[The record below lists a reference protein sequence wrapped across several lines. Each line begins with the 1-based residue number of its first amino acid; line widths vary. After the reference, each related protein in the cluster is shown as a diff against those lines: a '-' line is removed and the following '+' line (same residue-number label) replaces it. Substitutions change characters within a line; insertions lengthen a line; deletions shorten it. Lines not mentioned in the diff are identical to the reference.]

1 METPKRP
8 KSNTIMVACGM
19 VLEIGSRNKKI
30 LAGTCKLNVLI
41 ENSDPELK

>member
-8 KSNTIMVACGM
+8 KSNTIMVYL